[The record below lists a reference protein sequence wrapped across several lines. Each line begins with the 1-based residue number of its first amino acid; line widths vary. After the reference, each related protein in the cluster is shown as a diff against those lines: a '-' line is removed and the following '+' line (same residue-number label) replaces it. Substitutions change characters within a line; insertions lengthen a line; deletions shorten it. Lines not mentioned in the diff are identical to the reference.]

1 MRGTEPGQEGATAP
15 EPHRERDFTTRQAP
29 RGRRPTLEEVAE
41 RAGVSRATVS
51 RVVNGQ
57 MSVAEP
63 LRKAVEA
70 AAAELGY
77 VPHAAARSLVTHRT
91 DSIALILPE
100 SPTRVFS
107 DDQFFPGVIRGV
119 ATELDN
125 AGKLLVLMTT
135 GSNEGRDRVER
146 YAIGGHVDGVMFASL
161 HDADPLPELM
171 LRRGVPVVCNGVLPH
186 SSAPW
191 IDVDHIGGV
200 RSGVGHLIAQ
210 GRGKIATI
218 AGPQDMSA
226 GRARL
231 EGYRRAL
238 APTGQRAIIA
248 IGDFTAQSG
257 VEAMRQLLA
266 DEPDLDAVFVA
277 SDLMAHG
284 ALTALRES
292 GRTVPEDVAVVGFD
306 DIALASYCEPP
317 LTTVRQP
324 IPEIGRTLARHM
336 LRLLDGEEVESSTIL
351 PTELVIRESA

>member
-1 MRGTEPGQEGATAP
+1 MRRTEPGP
-15 EPHRERDFTTRQAP
+15 EEFASRERDLVGQSGH

-57 MSVAEP
+57 TSVAEP

-70 AAAELGY
+70 AAAEMGY

-91 DSIALILPE
+91 DSIALIVPE

-107 DDQFFPGVIRGV
+107 DDQFFPSVIRGV
-119 ATELDN
+119 ATELDA

-135 GSNEGRDRVER
+135 GSSEGRDRVER

-171 LRRGVPVVCNGVLPH
+171 LRRGVPVVCNGSLPH
-186 SSAPW
+186 SSAPC

-200 RSGVGHLIAQ
+200 EAAVEHLIGQ
-210 GRGKIATI
+210 GRRKIATI

-231 EGYRRAL
+231 EGYRQAL
-238 APTGQRAIIA
+238 AGDGRRAIMA
-248 IGDFTAQSG
+248 IGDFTTKSG

-284 ALTALRES
+284 ALTALREA
-292 GRTVPEDVAVVGFD
+292 GRRVPEDVAVIGFD

-324 IPEIGRTLARHM
+324 ITEIGRTLARHM
-336 LRLLDGEEVESSTIL
+336 LRLLGGEEVESSTVL
-351 PTELVIRESA
+351 PTELVVRESA

>member
-1 MRGTEPGQEGATAP
+1 MRQTEPGPDETTARGFRGGQVR
-15 EPHRERDFTTRQAP
+15 RE
-29 RGRRPTLEEVAE
+29 RRPTLEEVAE

-57 MSVAEP
+57 TSVAEP

-70 AAAELGY
+70 AAAEMGY

-91 DSIALILPE
+91 DSIALIVPE

-107 DDQFFPGVIRGV
+107 DDQFFPSVIRGV
-119 ATELDN
+119 ATELDA

-135 GSNEGRDRVER
+135 GSNEGRARVER

-171 LRRGVPVVCNGVLPH
+171 LRRGVPVVCNGFLPH

-191 IDVDHIGGV
+191 IDVDHVGGV
-200 RSGVGHLIAQ
+200 RTAVEHLVAA
-210 GRGKIATI
+210 GRCKIATI
-218 AGPQDMSA
+218 TGPQDMSA

-231 EGYRRAL
+231 EGYREAL
-238 APTGQRAIIA
+238 APTGQRAVIA

-277 SDLMAHG
+277 SDLMAAG
-284 ALTALRES
+284 ALQALHLA
-292 GRTVPEDVAVVGFD
+292 GRRVPDDVAVGGFD
-306 DIALASYCEPP
+306 DSAIATAVRPA

-324 IPEIGRTLARHM
+324 LATVAEETV
-336 LRLLDGEEVESSTIL
+336 RLLTALLDDQHVEPVVL
-351 PTELVIRESA
+351 PTELVVRESA

>member
-1 MRGTEPGQEGATAP
+1 MRQTEPGPEGAAP
-15 EPHRERDFTTRQAP
+15 DQLRLDGGLAAGRVRRERRA
-29 RGRRPTLEEVAE
+29 TLEEVAE

-57 MSVAEP
+57 TTVAEH

-70 AAAELGY
+70 AAADLGY

-91 DSIALILPE
+91 DSIALIVPE

-107 DDQFFPGVIRGV
+107 DDQFFPSVIRGV
-119 ATELDN
+119 ATELDT
-125 AGKLLVLMTT
+125 AGKLLVLMMT
-135 GSNEGRDRVER
+135 GSNEGRDRVEH

-171 LRRGVPVVCNGVLPH
+171 MRRGVPVVCNGSLPR
-186 SSAPW
+186 SSAPY

-200 RSGVGHLIAQ
+200 KNAVEHLVAQ
-210 GRGKIATI
+210 GRKRIATI

-231 EGYRRAL
+231 EGYRQAL
-238 APTGQRAIIA
+238 AGTDRRAIMA
-248 IGDFTAQSG
+248 IGDFTMQSG
-257 VEAMRQLLA
+257 TDGMRQLLT

-284 ALTALRES
+284 ALTALREA
-292 GRTVPEDVAVVGFD
+292 GRSVPGDVAVVGFD
-306 DIALASYCEPP
+306 DIALASYCDPP

-324 IPEIGRTLARHM
+324 ITEIGRTLARHM
-336 LRLLDGEEVESSTIL
+336 LRLLEGEEVESSTIL

>member
-1 MRGTEPGQEGATAP
+1 MRQTEPGPDETTARGLRGGQVR
-15 EPHRERDFTTRQAP
+15 RE
-29 RGRRPTLEEVAE
+29 RRPTLEEVAE

-57 MSVAEP
+57 TSVAEP

-70 AAAELGY
+70 AAAEMGY

-91 DSIALILPE
+91 DSIALIVPE

-107 DDQFFPGVIRGV
+107 DDQFFPSVIRGV
-119 ATELDN
+119 ATELDA

-135 GSNEGRDRVER
+135 GSNEGRARVER

-171 LRRGVPVVCNGVLPH
+171 LRRGVPVVCNGFLPH

-191 IDVDHIGGV
+191 IDVDHVGGV
-200 RSGVGHLIAQ
+200 RTAVEHLIAA
-210 GRGKIATI
+210 GRRKIATI
-218 AGPQDMSA
+218 TGPQDMSA

-238 APTGQRAIIA
+238 APTGQRAVVA

-292 GRTVPEDVAVVGFD
+292 GRTVPGDVAVIGFD

-324 IPEIGRTLARHM
+324 ITEIGRTLARHM
-336 LRLLDGEEVESSTIL
+336 LRLLGGEEVESSTIL
-351 PTELVIRESA
+351 PTELVMRDSA